1 MLELITQYSDNPIN
15 KRSMKDA
22 DVSRHEWNAICGD
35 DIMVYMKI
43 QDSKFKIQNWDMD
56 DNPESWILNL
66 EYIKDWSYD
75 GNTSMITTAA
85 SSFLS
90 ELIVWKTLEECLT
103 MTYENTLLPEW
114 FEVTPRRK
122 RAGAIAILAT
132 RNGIHEYLWDGI
144 TDEWDDVVEM

>member
-15 KRSMKDA
+15 KRIIKDA
-22 DVSRHEWNAICGD
+22 TVFRHEGNSICGD
-35 DIMVYMKI
+35 DITVYIK
-43 QDSKFKIQNWDMD
+43 
-56 DNPESWILNL
+56 ILNYEIFNSQWNGIENWKL
-66 EYIKDWSYD
+66 RIDNWSYD

-90 ELIVWKTLEECLT
+90 ELIVWKTIEECLI

-132 RNGIHEYLWDGI
+132 RNAIHEYLWDGI
-144 TDEWDDVVEM
+144 TDGWDDVVEM